1 MATLWDRPRTTPYN
15 VTPNVQRPADSPEYR
30 VTSGKEAELE
40 SIYGDIAGAQGAE
53 RGALSGYVDRAK
65 GLEGV
70 LGPLFRQNEEAFAQS
85 GRVGQRAVT
94 REAARAMAGGMGQA
108 GAMPIGGGGA
118 ALLRQQGLESG
129 QRRAEFGA
137 QQSLAEAQLKSQQ
150 AMTME
155 EAMMQSFLGQAEAQQ
170 HISTMQREEG
180 ERRTA
185 RMQEIQNTIAGLKDK
200 YSNPFETDTRAVA
213 RDLSALAATESDP
226 QVREYI
232 LAEALRIRS
241 TPMNMFTIE

>member
-1 MATLWDRPRTTPYN
+1 
-15 VTPNVQRPADSPEYR
+15 
-30 VTSGKEAELE
+30 
-40 SIYGDIAGAQGAE
+40 
-53 RGALSGYVDRAK
+53 
-65 GLEGV
+65 
-70 LGPLFRQNEEAFAQS
+70 
-85 GRVGQRAVT
+85 
-94 REAARAMAGGMGQA
+94 MAGGMGQA

-137 QQSLAEAQLKSQQ
+137 QQSLAEAQLKSEQ
-150 AMTME
+150 AMTIE
-155 EAMMQSFLGQAEAQQ
+155 EAMLQSLLGQAEAHQR
-170 HISTMQREEG
+170 ISTMQREEG

-200 YSNPFETDTRAVA
+200 YSNIFETDTRAVA
-213 RDLSALAATESDP
+213 RDLAALAATESDP

-232 LAEALRIRS
+232 LAEATRIRN